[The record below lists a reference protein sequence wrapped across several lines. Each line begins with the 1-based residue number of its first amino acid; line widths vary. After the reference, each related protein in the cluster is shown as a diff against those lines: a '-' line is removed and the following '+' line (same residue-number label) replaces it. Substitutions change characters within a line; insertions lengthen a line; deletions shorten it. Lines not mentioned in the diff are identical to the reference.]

1 MVWAQRGNWKG
12 RNFKATRFLS
22 ESSVYCGTSFCPF
35 SSFCQLAAAALTPG
49 SLFGSH
55 CRLLLPAAHIDTH
68 RRLCPQGDP
77 SCRRTIKRR
86 GIGGDQNPPA
96 RFQGAACNGLSATM
110 KSNQTERS
118 AGRGWEHACRGRGWG
133 GSCFRFHFS
142 HQVSALAVGTL
153 SQLGHSRITVAG
165 RIHTEGDSGV
175 TARVNYLWHQT
186 TVTSFRVC
194 ARLLKVKL
202 EMG

>member
-12 RNFKATRFLS
+12 RNFKATHFLS

-118 AGRGWEHACRGRGWG
+118 AGRGCVHACRGRGWG
-133 GSCFRFHFS
+133 GGH
-142 HQVSALAVGTL
+142 VSVSISLIRWVLWLLARCHSWDIQELLWQDGYKPRVTVEWQRGWITYDTRQ
-153 SQLGHSRITVAG
+153 QLHHSEFKGKTWNGIIA
-165 RIHTEGDSGV
+165 
-175 TARVNYLWHQT
+175 
-186 TVTSFRVC
+186 
-194 ARLLKVKL
+194 
-202 EMG
+202 

>member
-1 MVWAQRGNWKG
+1 M
-12 RNFKATRFLS
+12 THFLS
-22 ESSVYCGTSFCPF
+22 ESSVYCGTSFCLF

-118 AGRGWEHACRGRGWG
+118 AGRGCGHACRRRGWG
-133 GSCFRFHFS
+133 GVMFPFPF
-142 HQVSALAVGTL
+142 L
-153 SQLGHSRITVAG
+153 S
-165 RIHTEGDSGV
+165 SGECSGCWHAV
-175 TARVNYLWHQT
+175 TAGTFKNYCGRT
-186 TVTSFRVC
+186 NTNR
-194 ARLLKVKL
+194 
-202 EMG
+202 G

>member
-1 MVWAQRGNWKG
+1 MHDQLLQVSTVAPLSLLPTRTAFIFAVGEADPQSSGRKEKQRDGQTTASLQTAKKKQTNNQMITFILMVWAQRGNWKG
-12 RNFKATRFLS
+12 RNFKVTHFLS
-22 ESSVYCGTSFCPF
+22 ESSVYCGTSFCLF

-118 AGRGWEHACRGRGWG
+118 AGRGCGHACRRRG
-133 GSCFRFHFS
+133 
-142 HQVSALAVGTL
+142 
-153 SQLGHSRITVAG
+153 
-165 RIHTEGDSGV
+165 
-175 TARVNYLWHQT
+175 
-186 TVTSFRVC
+186 
-194 ARLLKVKL
+194 
-202 EMG
+202 